1 MTEVKQN
8 SRKKKFIKDFGIYSI
23 GVLGNRLITVFLI
36 PFYTY
41 FVENSGEFGI
51 YDLSLNISY
60 LLLPLITL
68 QMRDGMFRFL
78 LDTKEKKDRQS
89 IITFGFTTVAI
100 VSFTTILFA
109 VILNFIADIPYLFYT
124 TALVISM
131 SIAEVTIQTA
141 RGLGYNKL
149 YVAQGLLT
157 TFCIAVFSI
166 VFVAV
171 LKMNAA
177 GIFFANILARV
188 VAVSFT
194 FFKIKII
201 SNYINFKSNFKK
213 QSKTILNYTIP
224 LIPTA
229 MLLWLT
235 TSSDRLFIRY
245 FFGTDMNGI
254 YAVAARFSG
263 FITTL
268 SIIFYQ
274 TWQENAIQ
282 QFHSK
287 DRDHFFSSIFNNY
300 LFVLAI
306 ILTVYTFILKQ
317 CYGWLVGASYQESVS
332 LIYLSGTATLL
343 YSIAAYFELPYQ
355 CAKDTKRAIPS
366 VILSALL
373 NIIFNLILDRWIGIF
388 GVIISNILSYSS
400 LIIYR
405 YIDTRRYFKLRVE
418 TKAIIPFVIIFLG
431 IFVYLLSNSVFSN
444 LLYMMCATI
453 VLIYYAPSETRTLI
467 KDHLNSLAKTINNTQ
482 NVKK

>member
-1 MTEVKQN
+1 MAEVKQN
-8 SRKKKFIKDFGIYSI
+8 SRKKKFIKDLGIYSI

-41 FVENSGEFGI
+41 FVEKSGEFGI

-78 LDTKEKKDRQS
+78 IDTKEKKDRQS

-109 VILNFIADIPYLFYT
+109 VILNFIANIPYLFYT

-141 RGLGYNKL
+141 RGLGYNKQF
-149 YVAQGLLT
+149 VAQGLLT
-157 TFCIAVFSI
+157 TFCIAVFSVI
-166 VFVAV
+166 FVAV

-177 GIFFANILARV
+177 GIFLANIFARV
-188 VAVSFT
+188 VAIAFT
-194 FFKIKII
+194 FTRIKLI

-213 QSKTILNYTIP
+213 QAKTILNYTVP

-229 MLLWLT
+229 MFMWLT
-235 TSSDRLFIRY
+235 TSCDRLFIRY

-287 DRDHFFSSIFNNY
+287 DRDRFFSSIFNNY

-306 ILTVYTFILKQ
+306 ILTVYSFILKQ

-366 VILSALL
+366 VILSAVL

-388 GVIISNILSYSS
+388 GVIISNILSYTS

-405 YIDTRRYFKLRVE
+405 YFDTRRYFTLKIDSK
-418 TKAIIPFVIIFLG
+418 TIIPLTIIFMG
-431 IFVYLLSNSVFSN
+431 IFVYLLSDNIIIN
-444 LLYMMCATI
+444 LLYMTCAAI
-453 VLIYYAPSETRTLI
+453 VLIISAPADTKSIFKNRLSTVMKRI
-467 KDHLNSLAKTINNTQ
+467 RH
-482 NVKK
+482 

>member
-1 MTEVKQN
+1 MEDVKQY

-36 PFYTY
+36 PFYTF
-41 FVENSGEFGI
+41 FVEKTGEFGI

-100 VSFTTILFA
+100 VSSITILFA
-109 VILNFIADIPYLFYT
+109 VILNLIANIPYLFYT

-141 RGLGYNKL
+141 RGLGYNKQF
-149 YVAQGLLT
+149 VAQGLLT
-157 TFCIAVFSI
+157 TFCIAVFSVI
-166 VFVAV
+166 FVAV

-177 GIFFANILARV
+177 GIFLANIIARV
-188 VAVSFT
+188 VAITFT
-194 FFKIKII
+194 FIRIKLI
-201 SNYINFKSNFKK
+201 SNFINFRCNFKK
-213 QSKTILNYTIP
+213 YSKTILNYTIP
-224 LIPTA
+224 LIPTT

-235 TSSDRLFIRY
+235 TSCDRLFIRY
-245 FFGTDMNGI
+245 FFGIEMNGI
-254 YAVAARFSG
+254 YAVAARLSG

-287 DRDHFFSSIFNNY
+287 DRDRYFSSIFNNY
-300 LFVLAI
+300 LFVLATILI
-306 ILTVYTFILKQ
+306 IYTFVLKQ
-317 CYGWLVGASYQESVS
+317 CYWILGASYQDSVS
-332 LIYLSGTATLL
+332 LVYLSGTATLL
-343 YSIAAYFELPYQ
+343 YAIAAYFELPYQ
-355 CAKDTKRAIPS
+355 CSKDTKRAIPS
-366 VILSALL
+366 VILSAVL

-388 GVIISNILSYSS
+388 GVIISNILSYAS

-405 YIDTRRYFKLRVE
+405 YFDTRRYFTLKIDPKSIVPI
-418 TKAIIPFVIIFLG
+418 TIIIIG
-431 IFVYLLSNSVFSN
+431 IFIYQLSDNIFTN
-444 LLYMMCATI
+444 LLYMVCAAM
-453 VLIYYAPSETRTLI
+453 VLAFSAPAETKSLFKNR
-467 KDHLNSLAKTINNTQ
+467 LNAVLKKTRHTYNN
-482 NVKK
+482 K